1 MARVIEVQDRS
12 AFREGMK
19 QALTIDPKKTV
30 VLTVDMQR
38 EYLDMEIGGSPVLPE
53 EAERV
58 LKHAKEL
65 LTFARQQGIPVV
77 HVYVARRMAEIEA
90 GLVHNAYS
98 KAGQQV
104 RLSQL
109 PHAPIS
115 ELLDRVEG
123 SPQSQ
128 VPVELVEPS
137 DLHVT
142 TKKTLDGYLGSDL
155 DMLLGRALKP
165 ETVVLTGI
173 NTDTCVYAT
182 TFSTAN
188 RGYKPVVISDC
199 VASMRGKDSHQM
211 ALELMARSIA
221 WVLTVEEFKE
231 KVLAGARVGV
241 A

>member
-12 AFREGMK
+12 AFQEGMRR
-19 QALTIDPKKTV
+19 ALTIEPGKTV
-30 VLTVDMQR
+30 ILTVDMQR
-38 EYLDMEIGGSPVLPE
+38 EYLDLEVGGSPVLPE

-65 LTFARQQGIPVV
+65 LTFAREHRIPVV
-77 HVYVARRMAEIEA
+77 HVYVARRMTEIEA
-90 GLVHNAYS
+90 GVAHGAYS
-98 KAGQQV
+98 RLGRQL

-109 PHAPIS
+109 PHAPVS

-128 VPVELVEPS
+128 VPGDLVDPN
-137 DLHVT
+137 DIHVT

-155 DMLLGRALKP
+155 DMLLSRVLKP

-182 TFSTAN
+182 TFATAN
-188 RGYKPVVISDC
+188 RGYQPVVISDC
-199 VASMRGKDSHQM
+199 VASMRGKDSHEM
-211 ALELMARSIA
+211 ALELMSRSIA
-221 WVLTVEEFKE
+221 WVLTVDQFKE
-231 KVLAGARVGV
+231 KVLAAI
-241 A
+241 